1 MGKTSTKPRGK
12 AAGPYRRK
20 RATGTDLVSEY
31 SDPSIRKI
39 ILPRLSTSFF
49 DQACR
54 DTDTLNRR
62 LTLAMWYR
70 SPDLLSFSASFFL
83 TFFPA
88 RPSFGPFSDLAIF
101 VDPSSEC
108 CWFTT
113 ASLASSSSATARFDR
128 DQFTTSGGAEEKKRL
143 RLERAATIVS
153 FSSDSPSAGMG
164 LGSTRRIAF
173 SRPLR

>member
-12 AAGPYRRK
+12 APGPYRRNK
-20 RATGTDLVSEY
+20 ATGTDLVSEY

-54 DTDTLNRR
+54 DTGTLNRR
-62 LTLAMWYR
+62 LILAMWYR
-70 SPDLLSFSASFFL
+70 SPALLSFSAPFFL

-88 RPSFGPFSDLAIF
+88 RSSFAPFSDLAIF
-101 VDPSSEC
+101 ADPSSDC

-113 ASLASSSSATARFDR
+113 ASLASSSLATARFDR
-128 DQFTTSGGAEEKKRL
+128 DQFTTSDGTEMKRL

-153 FSSDSPSAGMG
+153 SSSDSPSAGMG
-164 LGSTRRIAF
+164 LGSTRRIAL

>member
-12 AAGPYRRK
+12 APGPYKRN
-20 RATGTDLVSEY
+20 RATGTDLVSGY
-31 SDPSIRKI
+31 SDQSIRKI

-49 DQACR
+49 DQGCW
-54 DTDTLNRR
+54 DTLNRR
-62 LTLAMWYR
+62 LILAMWYR
-70 SPDLLSFSASFFL
+70 SPALLSFSAPFFL

-88 RPSFGPFSDLAIF
+88 RSSFAPSSDLAIF
-101 VDPSSEC
+101 VDPRSDG
-108 CWFTT
+108 CWLIT

-128 DQFTTSGGAEEKKRL
+128 DQFTTLDEIEKKHL

-153 FSSDSPSAGMG
+153 FSSDSPSARVG
-164 LGSTRRIAF
+164 LGSTRRIAR